1 MSDVF
6 NFSVET
12 SAATSDGEQSTV
24 EHSMS
29 PTNSDV
35 VARIRQ
41 TRKTRR
47 RIPNEKWEEKR
58 PLITRLYQVERR
70 SLNEVMQILK
80 RDDWDPTVKMYK
92 SRIWKWGLD
101 KKLKSDEVLAILLLK
116 QERDAQQKPSQF
128 TIRGQPVDMDNINR
142 YVKRNAGLLSRVR
155 AGERP
160 SVQSSHEV
168 ACYTP
173 PPSPTRSLQPPGEM
187 HRVDEVLFLFRDYV
201 DGSFGN
207 YDWQWEY
214 DVSCVGRNPGD
225 RSEELFER
233 VMASFALVNRCLQR
247 GDNIS
252 VSEILNPAFE
262 SLSEIVAAESPI
274 FIVRTVCL
282 LWYLDRHYQNNL
294 LRVVMRY
301 LGELVPVLLGKHHI
315 LARVWQTLSTT
326 SFSDYYELSL
336 RLYAML
342 VPLMEQRIGP
352 ANYLTTLLYA
362 DHVDCLFQ
370 RRQPSDSL
378 AVVSRYRM
386 KAEATGRRHP
396 WLLEIAITQTAVMC
410 SEKEADGRI
419 DEARECLQN
428 LKRYP
433 MTEEQEA
440 MVDIQMG
447 NYSFRL
453 NDIRTAIASYRRAT
467 RLAVTAGSDERLL
480 TTCLTNLETALSK
493 DGWIF
498 DAKRVRDYRLRRIAD
513 FAAETSVYAKNH
525 VTGAFTGATI
535 PPMNP
540 APFPYTSQQP
550 FPPAQYHSLPQAPAP
565 SPTDDSWLWQG
576 DLGGADLLKDL
587 GPIDP
592 GTRWMDVSA
601 ASVPWTPGITHGLS
615 PDHQSRHHAPPVAPP
630 HSADL
635 HPHQYPTMAVLI
647 PGAWEG
653 DMYR

>member
-1 MSDVF
+1 
-6 NFSVET
+6 
-12 SAATSDGEQSTV
+12 
-24 EHSMS
+24 
-29 PTNSDV
+29 
-35 VARIRQ
+35 
-41 TRKTRR
+41 
-47 RIPNEKWEEKR
+47 
-58 PLITRLYQVERR
+58 
-70 SLNEVMQILK
+70 MQILK
-80 RDDWDPTVKMYK
+80 RDDWDPTYVFISFPNLPCYISLLRISDLRSVKMYK

-116 QERDAQQKPSQF
+116 QERDAQQKPSVF

-142 YVKRNAGLLSRVR
+142 YVKRNAGLLQRVR
-155 AGERP
+155 CGERP
-160 SVQSSHEV
+160 SVQSTHEV

-173 PPSPTRSLQPPGEM
+173 PPSPSRSLQPPGEL
-187 HRVDEVLFLFRDYV
+187 HRIDEVLFLFRDYV
-201 DGSFGN
+201 DGSFSN
-207 YDWQWEY
+207 YAWQWEY
-214 DVSCVGRNPGD
+214 DVSCAGRQPCD

-282 LWYLDRHYQNNL
+282 LWYLDRHYQNDL

-342 VPLMEQRIGP
+342 IPLMERRIGS
-352 ANYLTTLLYA
+352 ANYLTTMLYG

-378 AVVSRYRM
+378 AVIRRYRV
-386 KAEATGRRHP
+386 KAEASGRRHP
-396 WLLEIAITQTAVMC
+396 WLLELAITETAVLC

-419 DEARECLQN
+419 DEARQCLQS
-428 LKRYP
+428 LKKYP

-453 NDIRTAIASYRRAT
+453 NDSRGAIAAYRRAT
-467 RLAVTAGSDERLL
+467 KLAVTAGGDERLL
-480 TTCLTNLETALSK
+480 TTCLTNLETALTK
-493 DGWIF
+493 DGWLY
-498 DAKRVRDYRLRRIAD
+498 DAKRVRDYRLRRITD

-525 VTGAFTGATI
+525 IVSSYPGTGMAM
-535 PPMNP
+535 PPSNP
-540 APFPYTSQQP
+540 ASFPYGANQP
-550 FPPAQYHSLPQAPAP
+550 PNPHPYPQSPFHSLVHTLSALPG
-565 SPTDDSWLWQG
+565 DDSWLWQG
-576 DLGGADLLKDL
+576 DLGGGDIMKELHPVDQ
-587 GPIDP
+587 

-601 ASVPWTPGITHGLS
+601 AQVPWTAAVTQDLVQEQQRRQHHTLPLPHHSSEMS
-615 PDHQSRHHAPPVAPP
+615 P
-630 HSADL
+630 
-635 HPHQYPTMAVLI
+635 QYPNMSVLM
-647 PGAWEG
+647 PGTWEPEI
-653 DMYR
+653 YR

>member
-1 MSDVF
+1 MSDT
-6 NFSVET
+6 FSYTMDT
-12 SAATSDGEQSTV
+12 SAATSDTEQSPERSV
-24 EHSMS
+24 S
-29 PTNSDV
+29 PSNSDV

-142 YVKRNAGLLSRVR
+142 YVKRNAGLLHRVR

-173 PPSPTRSLQPPGEM
+173 PPSPSRSLQPPGEL

-201 DGSFGN
+201 EGSFAN
-207 YDWQWEY
+207 YAWQWEY
-214 DVSCVGRNPGD
+214 DVSCLGRKPAD
-225 RSEELFER
+225 RSDELFDR
-233 VMASFALVNRCLQR
+233 VIASFALVNRCLQQ

-252 VSEILNPAFE
+252 VNEILNPAFE

-282 LWYLDRHYQNNL
+282 LWYLDRHYQNDL
-294 LRVVMRY
+294 LRVVMCY

-315 LARVWQTLSTT
+315 LSRIWQTLSTT
-326 SFSDYYELSL
+326 NFSDYYELSL

-342 VPLMEQRIGP
+342 VPLLEQRIGP
-352 ANYLTTLLYA
+352 ANYLTTILYG

-370 RRQPSDSL
+370 RRQTSDSL
-378 AVVSRYRM
+378 AVVNRYRM

-396 WLLEIAITQTAVMC
+396 WLLELAITETAVLC
-410 SEKEADGRI
+410 AEKEADGRI
-419 DEARECLQN
+419 DEARQCLQS
-428 LKRYP
+428 LKKYP
-433 MTEEQEA
+433 MSEEQEA

-453 NDIRTAIASYRRAT
+453 NDNRGAIASYRRAT

-480 TTCLTNLETALSK
+480 TTCLTNLETALSR
-493 DGWIF
+493 DGWIYESR
-498 DAKRVRDYRLRRIAD
+498 RVREYRLRRIAD

-525 VTGAFTGATI
+525 VTGAYASTGGALPLT
-535 PPMNP
+535 N
-540 APFPYTSQQP
+540 ASPFPYTTTHSAHASA
-550 FPPAQYHSLPQAPAP
+550 FNALTHPPPSNPA
-565 SPTDDSWLWQG
+565 DDSWLWQG
-576 DLGGADLLKDL
+576 DLSRGDILKEL

-592 GTRWMDVSA
+592 VTRWMDVSA
-601 ASVPWTPGITHGLS
+601 ASMPWPTGVTHGMVHDQQRRRS
-615 PDHQSRHHAPPVAPP
+615 QHC
-630 HSADL
+630 
-635 HPHQYPTMAVLI
+635 
-647 PGAWEG
+647 G
-653 DMYR
+653 DMHPSYPNMGVMMPGPWESEIYR